1 MEPAIL
7 SRKTLMELRPFD
19 VERVHF
25 RLPDGRERDYDLV
38 QHVDA
43 VTILPVDNLGQVHL
57 VRQYRI
63 GAQKELL
70 ELPAGVMDRGE
81 LVEVAPPAELF
92 DAPRHE
98 VTRRLVAALP
108 TRRAAS
114 SGSAIGSAIG
124 SAPVEPAAPPV
135 LTSATAY
142 GGPSTGHPW
151 PRPRPARK
159 RTDDLDR
166 PANRPCAE
174 AHLGYLPASPAEQ
187 PVTHLRHVVAPLS
200 DTYSR
205 QSSIAL
211 VAITLLY
218 QAALVLGMRACVS

>member
-7 SRKTLMELRPFD
+7 SRQTLLQLRPFD

-81 LVEVAPPAELF
+81 EPLETARRELREEIGKDCGELIQLGGF
-92 DAPRHE
+92 FMAAGYSTEYMHVFLALDLKDSPLEQDDDEFLTTVVVPITELMNMASDG
-98 VTRRLVAALP
+98 RLADGK
-108 TRRAAS
+108 S
-114 SGSAIGSAIG
+114 
-124 SAPVEPAAPPV
+124 
-135 LTSATAY
+135 LTTLLL
-142 GGPSTGHPW
+142 
-151 PRPRPARK
+151 ARK
-159 RTDDLDR
+159 ELETRM
-166 PANRPCAE
+166 
-174 AHLGYLPASPAEQ
+174 
-187 PVTHLRHVVAPLS
+187 
-200 DTYSR
+200 
-205 QSSIAL
+205 
-211 VAITLLY
+211 LL
-218 QAALVLGMRACVS
+218 